1 MSGDLAV
8 PLGIFLASALVV
20 IYLGNQL
27 AKYGDALATLT
38 GWGRLFV
45 GSILVAL
52 ATSLPELSTNIS
64 AVRLDP
70 PNPELALGNVMGANM
85 VNMFTLA
92 VVALFFGGKRFL
104 QQVAPEQG
112 YLILLA
118 AIMTGLGILFA
129 AVKMDLS
136 LWQIGFSSV
145 ILLVVYIVG
154 MRVVYV
160 KRPQESE
167 DDDAENSA
175 GMSLRRAWVMFG
187 LISAGVVVAGFFL
200 AYSVDQI
207 ATITGIASST
217 LGILAVSL
225 VTTMPEAAA
234 TIAAARMGAADLGV
248 GNLYGSCV
256 FNIIILSLADPF
268 YRQGILVNQ
277 SEAAHFVAGGM
288 ALLLILFGLV
298 LILGRNRM
306 HRFLVMAGLALMA
319 ALYLAGAVVVATLGA
334 PDDGALAEGS
344 TVGSGEAAVGESGN
358 SPIETAVKNS
368 LGPPALL

>member
-8 PLGIFLASALVV
+8 ALAIFLASAVVV

-92 VVALFFGGKRFL
+92 MVALFFGGKRFL

-129 AVKMDLS
+129 AVKMELS
-136 LWQIGFSSV
+136 LWQISLSSV
-145 ILLVVYIVG
+145 ILLVVYILG

-160 KRPQESE
+160 KRPQEDVGDGAEGEGAE
-167 DDDAENSA
+167 DSGA
-175 GMSLRRAWVMFG
+175 MTLRRAWVMFS
-187 LISAGVVVAGFFL
+187 LVSLGVVVAGFFL
-200 AYSVDQI
+200 AYSVDQV

-234 TIAAARMGAADLGV
+234 TIAAARMGAADLGI

-256 FNIIILSLADPF
+256 FNIIILSIADPF

-277 SEAAHFVAGGM
+277 SEPAHFVAGGI
-288 ALLLILFGLV
+288 ALFLILFGLL

-306 HRFLVMAGLALMA
+306 HRYLVMAGLGLMA

-334 PDDGALAEGS
+334 PDAGALAEGS
-344 TVGSGEAAVGESGN
+344 SEATSDFR
-358 SPIETAVKNS
+358 SS
-368 LGPPALL
+368 

>member
-1 MSGDLAV
+1 MIRDLAV
-8 PLGIFLASALVV
+8 PVAIFLASAAVV
-20 IYLGNQL
+20 IYLGYLL

-64 AVRLDP
+64 AVRLLEP

-92 VVALFFGGKRFL
+92 MVALFFGGKRFL

-129 AVKMDLS
+129 AVKMELA
-136 LWQIGFSSV
+136 LWQIGLSSV
-145 ILLVVYIVG
+145 ILLVVYILG

-160 KRPQESE
+160 KRPQEAE
-167 DDDAENSA
+167 VDEAENSA
-175 GMSLRRAWVMFG
+175 GMTLKRAWGMFG
-187 LISAGVVVAGFFL
+187 LVSLGVVAAGFFL
-200 AYSVDQI
+200 AYSVDRV
-207 ATITGIASST
+207 AEITGVASST

-234 TIAAARMGAADLGV
+234 TVGAARIGAADLGV

-277 SEAAHFVAGGM
+277 SEPAHFVAGGI
-288 ALLLILFGLV
+288 ALLLILFGLI

-306 HRFLVMAGLALMA
+306 HRYLAMAGLALMA
-319 ALYLAGAVVVATLGA
+319 AIYLAGAVWVATLGA
-334 PDDGALAEGS
+334 PDDGARTEGAS
-344 TVGSGEAAVGESGN
+344 EATAGESG
-358 SPIETAVKNS
+358 
-368 LGPPALL
+368 LRL

>member
-8 PLGIFLASALVV
+8 ALAIFLASAVVV
-20 IYLGNQL
+20 IFLGHQL

-92 VVALFFGGKRFL
+92 VVAHFFGGKRFL

-129 AVKMDLS
+129 AVKMDLA
-136 LWQIGFSSV
+136 LWQIGLSSV
-145 ILLVVYIVG
+145 ILLVVYVLG
-154 MRVVYV
+154 MRLVYV
-160 KRPQESE
+160 RRPQEDVADGAE
-167 DDDAENSA
+167 NGAENSGA
-175 GMSLRRAWVMFG
+175 MSLRHAWSMFG
-187 LISAGVVVAGFFL
+187 LISAGVVAAGFFL
-200 AYSVDQI
+200 AYSVDQV
-207 ATITGIASST
+207 AEITGIASST

-256 FNIIILSLADPF
+256 FNIIILSFADPF
-268 YRQGILVNQ
+268 YRQGILINQ
-277 SEAAHFVAGGM
+277 SEPAHFVAGGM

-306 HRFLVMAGLALMA
+306 HRILVVAGLALMA

-334 PDDGALAEGS
+334 PNDGAFAK
-344 TVGSGEAAVGESGN
+344 GSGEAVVGESVMI
-358 SPIETAVKNS
+358 P
-368 LGPPALL
+368 

>member
-8 PLGIFLASALVV
+8 PLGIFLASAVVV

-129 AVKMDLS
+129 AVKMELS
-136 LWQIGFSSV
+136 FWQIGLSSV
-145 ILLVVYIVG
+145 ILLVVYILG

-160 KRPQESE
+160 KRPQEDVGDAAENGSE
-167 DDDAENSA
+167 DA
-175 GMSLRRAWVMFG
+175 GAMTLRRAW
-187 LISAGVVVAGFFL
+187 
-200 AYSVDQI
+200 
-207 ATITGIASST
+207 T
-217 LGILAVSL
+217 
-225 VTTMPEAAA
+225 
-234 TIAAARMGAADLGV
+234 
-248 GNLYGSCV
+248 
-256 FNIIILSLADPF
+256 
-268 YRQGILVNQ
+268 
-277 SEAAHFVAGGM
+277 
-288 ALLLILFGLV
+288 LFGLV
-298 LILGRNRM
+298 WGLALFGVLLEAVARQRV
-306 HRFLVMAGLALMA
+306 RFLSVSLYLGLGWLVAIAVKPLLASVAAGGLALLLLGGLAYTGGVVFYGWQRLPYHHAIWHVFVMAGSICHFFAVLFYVIPAT
-319 ALYLAGAVVVATLGA
+319 GA
-334 PDDGALAEGS
+334 
-344 TVGSGEAAVGESGN
+344 
-358 SPIETAVKNS
+358 
-368 LGPPALL
+368 

>member
-1 MSGDLAV
+1 MNGDLVLAIA
-8 PLGIFLASALVV
+8 IFLASAVVV
-20 IYLGNQL
+20 IYLGNLL

-64 AVRLDP
+64 AVRLAM

-92 VVALFFGGKRFL
+92 MVALCFGGKRFL

-118 AIMTGLGILFA
+118 AIMTGLGLLFA
-129 AVKMDLS
+129 AVKMELS
-136 LWQIGFSSV
+136 LSQIGLSSV
-145 ILLVVYIVG
+145 ILLVVYVLG
-154 MRVVYV
+154 MRVVYIR
-160 KRPQESE
+160 RPQE
-167 DDDAENSA
+167 AEVDHPENA
-175 GMSLRRAWVMFG
+175 PVMSLRHAWVMFG
-187 LISAGVVVAGFFL
+187 LVSAGVVVAGFFL
-200 AYSVDQI
+200 AYSVDQV

-256 FNIIILSLADPF
+256 FNITILSFADPF

-277 SEAAHFVAGGM
+277 SEPAHFVAGGI
-288 ALLLILFGLV
+288 ALV
-298 LILGRNRM
+298 LILLGLILIMGRNRM
-306 HRFLVMAGLALMA
+306 HRYLFIAGLVLMA
-319 ALYLAGAVVVATLGA
+319 AIYLAGAVVVATLGA
-334 PDDGALAEGS
+334 PDDGASSEAS
-344 TVGSGEAAVGESGN
+344 TLAAVEESG
-358 SPIETAVKNS
+358 
-368 LGPPALL
+368 LRR

>member
-1 MSGDLAV
+1 MSGELAV
-8 PLGIFLASALVV
+8 ALAIFLASAVVV

-92 VVALFFGGKRFL
+92 MVALFFGGRRFL
-104 QQVAPEQG
+104 RRVAPEQG

-118 AIMTGLGILFA
+118 AIMTGLALLFA
-129 AVKMDLS
+129 AVKMDLD
-136 LWQIGFSSV
+136 LWQIGLSSV
-145 ILLVVYIVG
+145 VLLVVYVLG

-160 KRPQESE
+160 KRPQEDIGDGAEGAGEE
-167 DDDAENSA
+167 DSA
-175 GMSLRRAWVMFG
+175 GISLKRAWVMFG
-187 LISAGVVVAGFFL
+187 LVSLGVIVAGFFL
-200 AYSVDQI
+200 AYSVDQV

-256 FNIIILSLADPF
+256 FNVIILSLADPF

-277 SEAAHFVAGGM
+277 SEPAHFVAGGI
-288 ALLLILFGLV
+288 ALLLILFGLI
-298 LILGRNRM
+298 LILGRNRV

-319 ALYLAGAVVVATLGA
+319 AIYLAGAVVVATLGA
-334 PDDGALAEGS
+334 PDDGAKESAK
-344 TVGSGEAAVGESGN
+344 VGRDFRSS
-358 SPIETAVKNS
+358 
-368 LGPPALL
+368 

>member
-8 PLGIFLASALVV
+8 PLGIFLASAVVV

>member
-1 MSGDLAV
+1 MNGDLA
-8 PLGIFLASALVV
+8 LALAIFLASAVVV

-64 AVRLDP
+64 AVRLLDP

-92 VVALFFGGKRFL
+92 MVALVFGGKRFL

-118 AIMTGLGILFA
+118 AIMTGLGMLFA
-129 AVKMDLS
+129 AVKMDLA
-136 LWQIGFSSV
+136 LWQIGLSSV
-145 ILLVVYIVG
+145 ILLVVYVLG

-160 KRPQESE
+160 KRPQEAE
-167 DDDAENSA
+167 GAGEENSV
-175 GMSLRRAWVMFG
+175 GMTLRRAWVMFG
-187 LISAGVVVAGFFL
+187 LVSAGVVAAGFFL
-200 AYSVDQI
+200 AYSVDQV

-234 TIAAARMGAADLGV
+234 TIGAARMGAADLGV

-277 SEAAHFVAGGM
+277 SEPAHFVAGGI

-298 LILGRNRM
+298 LILGRNPM

-319 ALYLAGAVVVATLGA
+319 AIYLAGAVVVATLGA
-334 PDDGALAEGS
+334 PGERVLAKG
-344 TVGSGEAAVGESGN
+344 TVEDASDFRS
-358 SPIETAVKNS
+358 S
-368 LGPPALL
+368 

>member
-1 MSGDLAV
+1 MTVGLPVALA
-8 PLGIFLASALVV
+8 IFLASAVVV

-64 AVRLDP
+64 AVRLTP

-104 QQVAPEQG
+104 QQVAPEQA

-129 AVKMDLS
+129 AIKMDLA
-136 LWQIGFSSV
+136 LWQIGLSSV
-145 ILLVVYIVG
+145 ILLVVYVLG

-160 KRPQESE
+160 RRPQE
-167 DDDAENSA
+167 DVGDDAEGDGGANSA
-175 GMSLRRAWVMFG
+175 TMSLRRAWVMFG
-187 LISAGVVVAGFFL
+187 LVSAGVVVAGFFL
-200 AYSVDQI
+200 AYSVDQV

-268 YRQGILVNQ
+268 YRQGILVSQ
-277 SEAAHFVAGGM
+277 SETAHFVAGGM
-288 ALLLILFGLV
+288 ALLLILVGLV

-334 PDDGALAEGS
+334 PDDGIGARRLTE
-344 TVGSGEAAVGESGN
+344 GSGEAASDFRP
-358 SPIETAVKNS
+358 S
-368 LGPPALL
+368 

>member
-8 PLGIFLASALVV
+8 ALAIFLASAVVV

-92 VVALFFGGKRFL
+92 MVALFFGGKRFL
-104 QQVAPEQG
+104 QQVAPEQA

-129 AVKMDLS
+129 AIKMDVA
-136 LWQIGFSSV
+136 LWQIGLSSV
-145 ILLVVYIVG
+145 ILLVVYVLG

-160 KRPQESE
+160 KRPQEVVGVA
-167 DDDAENSA
+167 AEGDGADNPVA
-175 GMSLRRAWVMFG
+175 MSLKRAWGMFG
-187 LISAGVVVAGFFL
+187 LVSAGVVVAGFFL
-200 AYSVDQI
+200 AYSVDQV

-234 TIAAARMGAADLGV
+234 TIAAARMGAADLGI

-277 SEAAHFVAGGM
+277 SEPAHFVAGGM
-288 ALLLILFGLV
+288 ALLLILLGLL
-298 LILGRNRM
+298 LILGRNRVSQ
-306 HRFLVMAGLALMA
+306 FLAAAGLVLMA
-319 ALYLAGAVVVATLGA
+319 VLYLAGAVVVATLGA
-334 PDDGALAEGS
+334 PDDGSLTQGS
-344 TVGSGEAAVGESGN
+344 TEAAVGESG
-358 SPIETAVKNS
+358 IR
-368 LGPPALL
+368 L

>member
-8 PLGIFLASALVV
+8 ALGIFLASAVVV

-136 LWQIGFSSV
+136 LWQIGLSSV
-145 ILLVVYIVG
+145 ILLVVYTVG

-160 KRPQESE
+160 KRPQE
-167 DDDAENSA
+167 AEGDGADSSA

-248 GNLYGSCV
+248 GNIYGSCV

-334 PDDGALAEGS
+334 PDDGALSEGS
-344 TVGSGEAAVGESGN
+344 TVGSGEAAVGKSGN
-358 SPIETAVKNS
+358 SPVETAVET
-368 LGPPALL
+368 

>member
-1 MSGDLAV
+1 MNGDLAV
-8 PLGIFLASALVV
+8 PLAIFVASAVVV

-92 VVALFFGGKRFL
+92 MVALFFGGKRFL

-118 AIMTGLGILFA
+118 AIMTGLGLLFA
-129 AVKMDLS
+129 AVKMDLA
-136 LWQIGFSSV
+136 LWQIGLSSV
-145 ILLVVYIVG
+145 ILLVVYILG

-160 KRPQESE
+160 KRPQEDVGDGVEGDSGG
-167 DDDAENSA
+167 NSA
-175 GMSLRRAWVMFG
+175 GMTLKRAWVMFG
-187 LISAGVVVAGFFL
+187 LISAGVVAAGFFL
-200 AYSVDQI
+200 AYSVDQV

-234 TIAAARMGAADLGV
+234 TIGAARMGAADLGV

-268 YRQGILVNQ
+268 YRQGILVSQ
-277 SEAAHFVAGGM
+277 SEPAHFVAGGM
-288 ALLLILFGLV
+288 ALLLILFGMV
-298 LILGRNRM
+298 LILGRNRV

-334 PDDGALAEGS
+334 PDDEALAVGS
-344 TVGSGEAAVGESGN
+344 TEVVMGRSHLPS
-358 SPIETAVKNS
+358 S
-368 LGPPALL
+368 

>member
-8 PLGIFLASALVV
+8 ALAIFLASAVVV

-64 AVRLDP
+64 AVQLDP
-70 PNPELALGNVMGANM
+70 PDPQLALGNVMGANM
-85 VNMFTLA
+85 VNMLTLPM
-92 VVALFFGGKRFL
+92 VALFFGGKRFL
-104 QQVAPEQG
+104 QQVAPEQR

-129 AVKMDLS
+129 AVKMDLAF
-136 LWQIGFSSV
+136 WKIGLSSV
-145 ILLVVYIVG
+145 ILLVVYVVG

-160 KRPQESE
+160 KRPQEDIGDSAE
-167 DDDAENSA
+167 ANGAENSVA
-175 GMSLRRAWVMFG
+175 MSLRRAWVMFG

-200 AYSVDQI
+200 AYSVDQV

-256 FNIIILSLADPF
+256 FNVIILSLADPF

-277 SEAAHFVAGGM
+277 SEPAHLVAGGM

-334 PDDGALAEGS
+334 PDDGALGKGS
-344 TVGSGEAAVGESGN
+344 TESA
-358 SPIETAVKNS
+358 SDS
-368 LGPPALL
+368 RSS

>member
-1 MSGDLAV
+1 MSGDLTVA
-8 PLGIFLASALVV
+8 LAIFLASAAVV

-70 PNPELALGNVMGANM
+70 PDPQLALGNVMGANM
-85 VNMFTLA
+85 LNMFTLPM
-92 VVALFFGGKRFL
+92 VALFFGGKRFL

-129 AVKMDLS
+129 AVKMDLA
-136 LWQIGFSSV
+136 LWEIGLSSV
-145 ILLVVYIVG
+145 ILLVVYVLG
-154 MRVVYV
+154 MRVVYI
-160 KRPQESE
+160 KRPQEDIGDSAE
-167 DDDAENSA
+167 ANGAENSVA
-175 GMSLRRAWVMFG
+175 MSLRRAWVMFG
-187 LISAGVVVAGFFL
+187 LISAGVVAAGFFL
-200 AYSVDQI
+200 AYSADQV
-207 ATITGIASST
+207 AEITGIAAST
-217 LGILAVSL
+217 LGILAVSI

-256 FNIIILSLADPF
+256 FNIFILSLADPF

-277 SEAAHFVAGGM
+277 SEPAHFVAGGM

-298 LILGRNRM
+298 LILRQNRM
-306 HRFLVMAGLALMA
+306 HRFLVTAGLALMA
-319 ALYLAGAVVVATLGA
+319 VLYLAGAVVVATLGA
-334 PDDGALAEGS
+334 PDDGALAQGS
-344 TVGSGEAAVGESGN
+344 TQAAVGESG
-358 SPIETAVKNS
+358 IR
-368 LGPPALL
+368 L

>member
-8 PLGIFLASALVV
+8 ALAIFLASAVVV

-129 AVKMDLS
+129 AVKMDLA
-136 LWQIGFSSV
+136 LWQIGLSSV
-145 ILLVVYIVG
+145 VLLVVYVLG

-167 DDDAENSA
+167 GDGTENSV
-175 GMSLRRAWVMFG
+175 GMSLRRTWGMFG

-200 AYSVDQI
+200 AYSVDQV

-277 SEAAHFVAGGM
+277 SEPAHFVAGGM
-288 ALLLILFGLV
+288 ALLLILVGLV
-298 LILGRNRM
+298 LILGRNRLN
-306 HRFLVMAGLALMA
+306 HFLAVAGLVLMA

-334 PDDGALAEGS
+334 PDDGASAQGS
-344 TVGSGEAAVGESGN
+344 TEDAVGESGAL
-358 SPIETAVKNS
+358 PVETAPT
-368 LGPPALL
+368 PPVLL